1 MVHEANAIV
10 FNTYNELESD
20 VVKALSI
27 KIPSI
32 YAIGPLSSF
41 LNQNPQKHLASLG
54 SNLWKEDMKCL
65 ESKEQGS
72 VVYLVIGGS
81 VILSSEFVNG
91 TSDRGQIASW
101 CPQEQVLNHP
111 SVGRFLTHCGWNSTL
126 ESICARV
133 PMLCWPFFSEQPT
146 YCRYICNKLE
156 IGIEIDTNVKREEVE
171 KLMNELMVGQKG
183 KKMRQKA
190 VELKKKKAEKDT
202 RPGDSS
208 YMNLDKVIKDVLEII
223 LQKHTSLHYTISFLK
238 ISKMGS
244 FANRKPHAVLIPAPF
259 QGHINPLFKLA
270 KLLHLRGFHITFVN
284 TEYNHKRLLKSRG
297 PNALDGSRGFCFET
311 IPDGLTPIE
320 GDGDVS
326 QDVPSLAQSIR
337 KNFLKPFCELLTRL
351 NDSANVPPVTCL
363 VSDYFMS
370 FTIQAAE
377 EFALPIVI
385 FFPSSASLLLSIH
398 HLRSFVEKG
407 LTPLKDQSYL
417 TNGYLETNVD
427 WIPGLKNFRL
437 KDIFD
442 SIRTTDPNDIML
454 DFVIDA
460 ADKVLGDSTIVL
472 NTFHEL

>member
-1 MVHEANAIV
+1 MIFLCFSLISRLSHNLCQHRNHKHLLKSRGPKAFDGFTDFTFETIPDGLTPTEDSSNDDLIPPVSCLVSDIELFLLVHPHFCVLCSFVHLLIKVSYPSKMSYLTNGYLVTKVDWIPADDMVHEANAIV

-72 VVYLVIGGS
+72 VVYVNFGSTMLVIGGS

-223 LQKHTSLHYTISFLK
+223 LQKHTSLHYTISFLLH
-238 ISKMGS
+238 
-244 FANRKPHAVLIPAPF
+244 RLI
-259 QGHINPLFKLA
+259 
-270 KLLHLRGFHITFVN
+270 
-284 TEYNHKRLLKSRG
+284 
-297 PNALDGSRGFCFET
+297 
-311 IPDGLTPIE
+311 
-320 GDGDVS
+320 
-326 QDVPSLAQSIR
+326 
-337 KNFLKPFCELLTRL
+337 
-351 NDSANVPPVTCL
+351 
-363 VSDYFMS
+363 
-370 FTIQAAE
+370 
-377 EFALPIVI
+377 
-385 FFPSSASLLLSIH
+385 
-398 HLRSFVEKG
+398 
-407 LTPLKDQSYL
+407 
-417 TNGYLETNVD
+417 
-427 WIPGLKNFRL
+427 
-437 KDIFD
+437 
-442 SIRTTDPNDIML
+442 
-454 DFVIDA
+454 
-460 ADKVLGDSTIVL
+460 
-472 NTFHEL
+472 

>member
-1 MVHEANAIV
+1 MEVLPLEKLRMSYLTNGYLVTKVDWIPADDMVHEANAIV

-72 VVYLVIGGS
+72 VVYVNFGSTMLVIGGS

-223 LQKHTSLHYTISFLK
+223 LQKHTSLHYTISFLLH
-238 ISKMGS
+238 
-244 FANRKPHAVLIPAPF
+244 RLI
-259 QGHINPLFKLA
+259 
-270 KLLHLRGFHITFVN
+270 
-284 TEYNHKRLLKSRG
+284 
-297 PNALDGSRGFCFET
+297 
-311 IPDGLTPIE
+311 
-320 GDGDVS
+320 
-326 QDVPSLAQSIR
+326 
-337 KNFLKPFCELLTRL
+337 
-351 NDSANVPPVTCL
+351 
-363 VSDYFMS
+363 
-370 FTIQAAE
+370 
-377 EFALPIVI
+377 
-385 FFPSSASLLLSIH
+385 
-398 HLRSFVEKG
+398 
-407 LTPLKDQSYL
+407 
-417 TNGYLETNVD
+417 
-427 WIPGLKNFRL
+427 
-437 KDIFD
+437 
-442 SIRTTDPNDIML
+442 
-454 DFVIDA
+454 
-460 ADKVLGDSTIVL
+460 
-472 NTFHEL
+472 